1 MRKRLFW
8 VALLINFAFD
18 FSALAHGGQD
28 KPIVAQGEGRGQSVR
43 IKGENG
49 QMVSLY
55 DESHAL
61 VIGVSNY
68 TAGWKTLRG
77 VRNDMIEVDR
87 VLRSQG
93 FTVKSIFDPKH
104 AEVDSAIRD
113 FISECGMNERNRL
126 LIYFAGHGHTEELP
140 DGRDIGYIVPADA
153 PSPQQNP
160 RQFSRLAISMDDI
173 IAYARKIRSK
183 HALFIFDSCFSGSI
197 FETRSGMRRPP
208 GVESSAAA
216 PVRQFI
222 TSGTKNQ
229 TVPDESKFRL
239 YFVRA
244 FEQREGDMNGDDYI
258 TGEELGF
265 YLAGRVARE
274 TLDAQTPRHGKIN
287 DGYLNQGD
295 FVFEFPKPD
304 GQKIS
309 GNQTDPEDSLWTGI
323 AQNNDAQALEAYWSV
338 YCPTGRY
345 CHAALEK
352 LRTLKA
358 KPKAQAPPPPPTEQQ
373 REAWKRQQQGEDF
386 RRAGLLDRAIE
397 EFGKAI
403 RLDPTYAYAYFTR
416 GHAYSQIRNFKR
428 AIEDYN
434 EAIRLDPMNKDAF
447 LNRGFAYAEMGERG
461 RAVADY
467 SKAILIDPNDF
478 MLFNN
483 RGVAYN
489 NKGDYRKAVAD
500 FTEAIKL
507 NPRYI
512 PAYQNRAA
520 VYIALGRKDLAVDDE
535 IEARRLSGH

>member
-1 MRKRLFW
+1 MCKRLFW

-18 FSALAHGGQD
+18 LSALAQGGQD
-28 KPIVAQGEGRGQSVR
+28 KPAAAQGEGRGQSVR
-43 IKGENG
+43 IRGENG

-55 DESHAL
+55 DQSHAL

-68 TAGWKTLRG
+68 TAGWKSLRG
-77 VRNDMIEVDR
+77 VRNDLIEIDR

-93 FTVKSIFDPKH
+93 FAVKSVFDPKH
-104 AEVDSAIRD
+104 AEMDSAIRD
-113 FISECGMNERNRL
+113 FISDFGMNERNRL
-126 LIYFAGHGHTEELP
+126 LIYFAGHGHTEELR

-153 PSPQQNP
+153 PAPQQNP
-160 RQFSRLAISMDDI
+160 QQFSRLAISMDDI

-197 FETRSGMRRPP
+197 FETRSSLRRPA

-229 TVPDESKFRL
+229 TVPDESKFRI

-244 FEQREGDMNGDDYI
+244 FEQREGDMNQDGYI

-304 GQKIS
+304 GQKVS
-309 GNQTDPEDSLWTGI
+309 ENRADAEDSLWSSI
-323 AQNNDAQALEAYWSV
+323 AQDNDPQALEVYWSI

-345 CHAALEK
+345 CQAALEK
-352 LRTLKA
+352 LRDWRA
-358 KPKAQAPPPPPTEQQ
+358 KQKAQPAASPPTEQQ
-373 REAWKRQQQGEDF
+373 KEAWKRQQQGEDF
-386 RRAGLLDRAIE
+386 RRVGLLDRAIE

-434 EAIRLDPMNKDAF
+434 EAVRLDPMNKNAF
-447 LNRGFAYAEMGERG
+447 LNRGYAYAETGEHE
-461 RAVADY
+461 RAIADF

-489 NKGDYRKAVAD
+489 NKGEYKKAVAD
-500 FTEAIKL
+500 FSEAIRL

-512 PAYQNRAA
+512 TTYQNRAA
-520 VYIALGRKDLAVDDE
+520 AYIGLGKKDLAAADE
-535 IEARRLSGH
+535 SEARRLSGR